1 MVDINGKSYSDIIKI
16 KGTDKKIDLTK
27 LEGLQRTEQNKAIF
41 DMADKNKD
49 GVIDKKEVQILQGNL
64 LTGSGGNGKISQR
77 EANRNY
83 GEQMNAF
90 DAINALADQQKAF
103 EEGKEY
109 IETNG
114 NKSTHYSKGYSYTE
128 VKDGETIHHTVK
140 GVSYTQE
147 TDQNGA
153 VTTTLDD
160 GTQEIQFKD
169 GTSQQIKTDGTIIT
183 YDKNGNKTSVMA
195 NGNTTTFP
203 DENTSITKNLDG
215 QTIQTVTVKD
225 GAIVR
230 TDFEYQDG
238 KTIEREFS
246 DVGDDAPLTSITVKE
261 KRDGHN
267 IDTKFA
273 TEEDM
278 ANNKPSEIV
287 TDAHNPTQK
296 TVTKFTYNEDGTYST
311 ETTDS
316 AGKKTVKNFNADG
329 TEIVKEQKPE
339 VPTTHTVVK
348 GESITQI
355 IKDALSQQGIE
366 NPTPEQLKEAK
377 KEFLELNKDL
387 VKTYKGVKKEWHGN
401 KFFYPDDVVKIP
413 TFVKEEAA
421 APVKDNNTVENND
434 NTVEQ
439 ISGNTDPKDV
449 KIPEETKARQAEL
462 QEIFGPENKV
472 EIAEDGT
479 FVVKD
484 TNGNILPEA
493 TKMAN
498 GATDNDSEINLMMAY
513 DGDGSTSLD
522 INEYTNFIIEFM
534 GEAGVTIDDSN
545 REQILNLIQNDFNS
559 MDVKDKNGALTKA
572 ELKEHAE
579 RVIGNFADSVN
590 KILNTPTEPIDETE
604 KENAAPASKQKD
616 SLTQEEIN
624 AKIKS
629 LKPGESYSYQLK
641 TSVSWGSGSN
651 YESKP
656 ITWTRN
662 EDGTLTKT
670 VPDFVHVKGKTL
682 TNNYSTTYT
691 SDGKTVILYEQ
702 MPEGLYHMQEIVS
715 TRHFENGKATHLSTD
730 LSNLDQTLIKD
741 TTTNATPVA
750 KLMSSLKQQAPATQ
764 AKFSNQE
771 IKNSNGETVVTYK
784 DGKFFNAK
792 GNEIN
797 YGKAAKIIN
806 ELYKNNELGSLI
818 QTFKADDAE

>member
-27 LEGLQRTEQNKAIF
+27 LAGLQRTEQNKAIF
-41 DMADKNKD
+41 DMADHNKD
-49 GVIDKKEVQILQGNL
+49 GVIDTKEAKSLQGSL
-64 LTGSGGNGKISQR
+64 LTSSNGNGKLSER
-77 EANRNY
+77 EANRLY
-83 GEQMNAF
+83 GKGVNAF

-109 IETNG
+109 IETDG
-114 NKSTHYSKGYSYTE
+114 NKSTHYSKGFTYTE
-128 VKDGETIHHTVK
+128 IENGEFVTKVSK
-140 GVSYTQE
+140 GISYTQE
-147 TDQNGA
+147 VHSDGSI
-153 VTTTLDD
+153 TTTTDD
-160 GTQEIQFKD
+160 GVQEIQYKD
-169 GTSQQIKTDGTIIT
+169 GTRQQIHTDGTVIS
-183 YDKNGNKTSVMA
+183 YDKNGKKTSVLKE
-195 NGNTTTFP
+195 GNTTTFP
-203 DENTSITKNLDG
+203 DDNTSITKNLDG
-215 QTIQTVTVKD
+215 KTIQTTVAKD
-225 GAIVR
+225 GEIIR
-230 TDFEYQDG
+230 TDFEYQNN
-238 KTIEREFS
+238 KTIERVYS
-246 DVGDDAPLTSITVKE
+246 DIGKSAPLTSITVRETK
-261 KRDGHN
+261 DGHN

-278 ANNKPSEIV
+278 TNNRPSEIV

-355 IKDALSQQGIE
+355 VKDALSQQGIE

-413 TFVKEEAA
+413 TVVKEEAA

-439 ISGNTDPKDV
+439 TSGNTDPKDV

-462 QEIFGPENKV
+462 QEIVGPENKV

-513 DGDGSTSLD
+513 DGDGSASLD

-545 REQILNLIQNDFNS
+545 REQILNLIQNHFDS
-559 MDVKDKNGALTKA
+559 MDVKDKNGAQTKA
-572 ELKEHAE
+572 E
-579 RVIGNFADSVN
+579 
-590 KILNTPTEPIDETE
+590 
-604 KENAAPASKQKD
+604 
-616 SLTQEEIN
+616 
-624 AKIKS
+624 
-629 LKPGESYSYQLK
+629 
-641 TSVSWGSGSN
+641 
-651 YESKP
+651 
-656 ITWTRN
+656 
-662 EDGTLTKT
+662 
-670 VPDFVHVKGKTL
+670 
-682 TNNYSTTYT
+682 
-691 SDGKTVILYEQ
+691 
-702 MPEGLYHMQEIVS
+702 
-715 TRHFENGKATHLSTD
+715 
-730 LSNLDQTLIKD
+730 
-741 TTTNATPVA
+741 
-750 KLMSSLKQQAPATQ
+750 
-764 AKFSNQE
+764 
-771 IKNSNGETVVTYK
+771 
-784 DGKFFNAK
+784 
-792 GNEIN
+792 
-797 YGKAAKIIN
+797 
-806 ELYKNNELGSLI
+806 
-818 QTFKADDAE
+818 